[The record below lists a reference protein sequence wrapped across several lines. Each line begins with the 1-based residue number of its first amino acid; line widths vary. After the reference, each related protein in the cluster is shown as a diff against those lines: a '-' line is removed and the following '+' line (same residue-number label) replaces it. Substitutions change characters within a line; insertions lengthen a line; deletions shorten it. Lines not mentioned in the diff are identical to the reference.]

1 MASGSDEKISGTKI
15 TPLDSEVKYGVEH
28 DISNR
33 GAVGSDTNI
42 DKSRA
47 NPVGGSGMNFMRLIA
62 SVIQPDPFL

>member
-15 TPLDSEVKYGVEH
+15 SPLASETKYGVEH

-33 GAVGSDTNI
+33 GAAGSDYNI

-47 NPVGGSGMNFMRLIA
+47 DPVGGAGTLPPVPCRLLLSRSIC
-62 SVIQPDPFL
+62 